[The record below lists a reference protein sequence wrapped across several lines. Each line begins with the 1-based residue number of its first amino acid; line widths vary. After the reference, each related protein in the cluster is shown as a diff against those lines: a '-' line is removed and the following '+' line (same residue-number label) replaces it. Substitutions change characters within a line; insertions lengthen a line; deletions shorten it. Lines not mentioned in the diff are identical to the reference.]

1 MTAKIVNIIGKAKE
15 RVATLPAGTYW
26 IGDPCYFVPDELWME
41 YLEANNGVD
50 QERMAF
56 DIDGLTVQ
64 LSDGRHVASHYT
76 AWGDGCYEGSDGFE
90 YGVDAGML
98 GAVQV
103 LDTDIDQGNERL
115 GTKVTF
121 DRPFTVSRDGGTVII
136 GSIRIETDEDEGDDY
151 GWDNDYNEEDDDE

>member
-1 MTAKIVNIIGKAKE
+1 MTAKIVNTIGKAKD

-26 IGDPCYFVPDELWME
+26 IGDPCYFVPNELWME

-64 LSDGRHVASHYT
+64 LSDGRHVASHCT
-76 AWGDGCYEGSDGFE
+76 AWGDGLYKGSDGFE
-90 YGVDAGML
+90 YGVDAGLL

-103 LDTDIDQGNERL
+103 LDSDIDQGREYL

-121 DRPFTVSRDGGTVII
+121 EQPFTVSREGGTVII

-151 GWDNDYNEEDDDE
+151 GWDNDYDGEDDDE

>member
-1 MTAKIVNIIGKAKE
+1 MTAKIVNIIGKSKD

-76 AWGDGCYEGSDGFE
+76 AWGDG
-90 YGVDAGML
+90 
-98 GAVQV
+98 AV
-103 LDTDIDQGNERL
+103 
-115 GTKVTF
+115 
-121 DRPFTVSRDGGTVII
+121 
-136 GSIRIETDEDEGDDY
+136 
-151 GWDNDYNEEDDDE
+151 